1 MARQT
6 GKIDEAKGRAK
17 KAAGELADDTSL
29 KDRGRVDRAKGKTKR
44 GVDKA
49 ANKAKRGMR
58 RAG

>member
-6 GKIDEAKGRAK
+6 GKLDEAKGRAK
-17 KAAGELADDTSL
+17 KAVGELTNDQSL

-49 ANKAKRGMR
+49 AKSAKKGMR
-58 RAG
+58 KVS